1 MAVTASLWHLP
12 KILGEWTHLEGGT
25 TMRHTDHDESDAWL
39 TEAVLEFATIAG
51 LFAIFFGL
59 FFLLHALRDLPV

>member
-1 MAVTASLWHLP
+1 MMPHP
-12 KILGEWTHLEGGT
+12 
-25 TMRHTDHDESDAWL
+25 DHEDAKLWL

-59 FFLLHALRDLPV
+59 FFLLHALEDLPM

>member
-1 MAVTASLWHLP
+1 M
-12 KILGEWTHLEGGT
+12 
-25 TMRHTDHDESDAWL
+25 TMLHADHDESDAWL

-59 FFLLHALRDLPV
+59 FFLLHALEELPV

>member
-1 MAVTASLWHLP
+1 MAMPHP
-12 KILGEWTHLEGGT
+12 
-25 TMRHTDHDESDAWL
+25 DDDDSDAWL

-59 FFLLHALRDLPV
+59 FFLFDALRDLPR